1 MGYEQPK
8 YRRFTKVPWCQRV
21 FLICFVLIFCAVSL
35 AGAIGYDKVDHW
47 AHVGGLVTGFFA
59 GIAICEWLDQ
69 EAKNKGRAPSR
80 FRNLSAYESRVGC
93 DNWFCHWCG
102 TLFLVAWIVTLITV
116 FYLFTVVDDTEYY
129 DNIEVNYTPPETP
142 KNEA

>member
-1 MGYEQPK
+1 
-8 YRRFTKVPWCQRV
+8 
-21 FLICFVLIFCAVSL
+21 LICFVLIFCAVSL

-102 TLFLVAWIVTLITV
+102 TLFLTAWIVSLIAA

-129 DNIEVNYTPPETP
+129 DNIEVNYTPPDTP